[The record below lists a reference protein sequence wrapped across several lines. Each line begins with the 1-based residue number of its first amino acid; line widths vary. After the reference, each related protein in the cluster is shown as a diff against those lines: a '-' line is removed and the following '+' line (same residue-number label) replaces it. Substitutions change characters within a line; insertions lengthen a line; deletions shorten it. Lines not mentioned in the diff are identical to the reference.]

1 LREKIKNKMTPCWL
15 TYTPTTKALLRQVN
29 THINIYQL
37 LNRLCREYCAK
48 YKCELIIPEEVVEK
62 VCRSYLK
69 NKAKIQANY
78 PWFKAAVFQEW
89 QAHNAQQEI
98 QKSKAWKAAPTAQ
111 CIREIMRGMIK

>member
-1 LREKIKNKMTPCWL
+1 MTPCWL

-37 LNRLCREYCAK
+37 LNRLCREHHAK
-48 YKCELIIPEEVVEK
+48 YKREIVIPEAVVEK

-69 NKAKIQANY
+69 NKDTIQAEY
-78 PWFKAAVFQEW
+78 PWFMKAVFQEW

-98 QKSKAWKAAPTAQ
+98 QKSKAWKAAPAAQ
-111 CIREIMRGMIK
+111 CIREIMRGMGK